1 MSTTYWMG
9 ARAMAFSLSQP
20 VLMPSFAALNAATV
34 FTCSDVA
41 QPGIVFV
48 KNVPM
53 GENTQRLI
61 HSQELENPALISPQ
75 CLMIA
80 TAARPIGPPSAPT
93 SHGQF
98 VLTHVNTVW
107 NAAGSVFVKKPT
119 NGPLTQST
127 TASAP
132 PFSSLQ
138 TYCTALR
145 NQSNR
150 LYIRTTAT
158 TTAVIAR
165 TIQPHGPALATM
177 LNAVMATVA
186 TRWATAHAIV
196 ATVHKRVTR
205 R

>member
-9 ARAMAFSLSQP
+9 ARAIAFSLSQP

-61 HSQELENPALISPQ
+61 HSQELKTRALFAPQ
-75 CLMIA
+75 SLMIA
-80 TAARPIGPPSAPT
+80 TAGSPIGPPSAPT

-107 NAAGSVFVKKPT
+107 NAAGSAFVKNPT
-119 NGPLTQST
+119 SGHLNQST
-127 TASAP
+127 TA
-132 PFSSLQ
+132 
-138 TYCTALR
+138 
-145 NQSNR
+145 
-150 LYIRTTAT
+150 
-158 TTAVIAR
+158 
-165 TIQPHGPALATM
+165 
-177 LNAVMATVA
+177 
-186 TRWATAHAIV
+186 
-196 ATVHKRVTR
+196 
-205 R
+205 